1 MVSIANRQ
9 LTLTPPTTT
18 PAGHNITQEPS
29 LPLGNE
35 PGGGR
40 PDVSRLLPH
49 RNTDNER
56 PTCVFVPESS
66 NFSKVGNLFSSFTQ
80 KRRMVARLDTK
91 TGHFTEDKK
100 DFPEKPKLSGF
111 AHCDAGHA
119 ATLLRPDCEGRSG
132 RNAQFEATLTLRTRA
147 AWAWPHKE
155 LPFLSWFKLGCG

>member
-1 MVSIANRQ
+1 MAGQ
-9 LTLTPPTTT
+9 PEAGPTF
-18 PAGHNITQEPS
+18 
-29 LPLGNE
+29 
-35 PGGGR
+35 
-40 PDVSRLLPH
+40 SRLLPH
-49 RNTDNER
+49 LNPDHER

-66 NFSKVGNLFSSFTQ
+66 NFSEVGNLFSSFTQ

-119 ATLLRPDCEGRSG
+119 AALLRPDCEGRSG

-155 LPFLSWFKLGCG
+155 LPFLAWFKLGCG